1 MLSPPAQQPVI
12 SIPKNSIEGI
22 KRPDRESSQTNAPS
36 RMIVSAERFCSTGGL
51 RNDSS
56 VSRSDDQDELVNFT
70 VKDTH
75 TGLQTLDEGNIPQTL
90 MSSQNGNSKSQQ

>member
-70 VKDTH
+70 VTDKH

-90 MSSQNGNSKSQQ
+90 MSQNGNSKSQQ